1 MTSKRIQ
8 ERLADLKARQ
18 LAGEYMTCPRC
29 GSKSM
34 KERIHTNAL
43 SRHADIYI
51 CDQCGTDEAM
61 LDFMQNPLPLED
73 WACVQKQFDGYL
85 PETIEEHI
93 DIITH
98 EHIPFLTSLY
108 QRWLDEQAHEDFREY
123 RNAARKHCP
132 GLTELWTEPFQ
143 AEYGAKDGSRALVR
157 FRVRDNE
164 IQYVIDV
171 MTK

>member
-1 MTSKRIQ
+1 MNERIQ
-8 ERLADLKARQ
+8 KRLADLKARQ
-18 LAGEYMTCPRC
+18 QVGENLPCPRY
-29 GSKSM
+29 GRKTM
-34 KERIHTNAL
+34 KEAVCTNAL
-43 SRHADIYI
+43 SRHADIFI

-61 LDFMQNPLPLED
+61 LDFMRNPLPIED

-85 PETIEEHI
+85 PDTIEEHI
-93 DIITH
+93 DTISH

-108 QRWLDEQAHEDFREY
+108 QRWLDEQGHEDFREY
-123 RNAARKHCP
+123 RNAARKRCP

-143 AEYGAKDGSRALVR
+143 AEYTAKDGSRALVR
-157 FRVRDNE
+157 FRVKDDE

>member
-1 MTSKRIQ
+1 MNERIQ
-8 ERLADLKARQ
+8 KRLDDLKARQ
-18 LAGEYMTCPRC
+18 QAGEYLPCPRC
-29 GSKSM
+29 GRKTM
-34 KERIHTNAL
+34 KDAIHTNAL

-51 CDQCGTDEAM
+51 CDQCGMDEAM
-61 LDFMQNPLPLED
+61 LDFMRNPLPIED

-98 EHIPFLTSLY
+98 EHIPFLTTLY
-108 QRWLDEQAHEDFREY
+108 QRWMNKQAHEDFREY
-123 RNAARKHCP
+123 RSAARKHCP
-132 GLTELWTEPFQ
+132 GLTELWTEPFP

>member
-1 MTSKRIQ
+1 MNERIQ
-8 ERLADLKARQ
+8 KRLADLKASQ
-18 LAGEYMTCPRC
+18 LAGEHLPCPRC
-29 GSKSM
+29 GRETM
-34 KERIHTNAL
+34 KDAVCTNAL
-43 SRHADIYI
+43 SRHADIFI

-61 LDFMQNPLPLED
+61 LDFMRNPLPIED

-85 PETIEEHI
+85 PDTIEEHI
-93 DIITH
+93 DTISH

-108 QRWLDEQAHEDFREY
+108 QRWLDEQGHEDFREY
-123 RNAARKHCP
+123 RNAARKRCP

-143 AEYGAKDGSRALVR
+143 AEYTAKDGSRALVR
-157 FRVRDNE
+157 LRVKDDE

>member
-1 MTSKRIQ
+1 MNERIQ
-8 ERLADLKARQ
+8 KRLDDLKARQ
-18 LAGEYMTCPRC
+18 QAGEHLSCPRC
-29 GSKSM
+29 GRDTM
-34 KERIHTNAL
+34 KDVIHTNAL

-61 LDFMQNPLPLED
+61 LDFMHNPLPIED
-73 WACVQKQFDGYL
+73 WACAQKQLDGYL

-93 DIITH
+93 DVITH

-143 AEYGAKDGSRALVR
+143 AEYRAKDGSRALVR
-157 FRVRDNE
+157 FRVKDDE
-164 IQYVIDV
+164 IQYVVDV
-171 MTK
+171 MAK

>member
-1 MTSKRIQ
+1 MNERIQ
-8 ERLADLKARQ
+8 KRLADLKASQ
-18 LAGEYMTCPRC
+18 LAGEHLPCPRC
-29 GSKSM
+29 GRETM
-34 KERIHTNAL
+34 KDAVCTNAL
-43 SRHADIYI
+43 SRHADIFI

-61 LDFMQNPLPLED
+61 LDFMRNPLPIED

-98 EHIPFLTSLY
+98 EHIPFLTTLY

>member
-1 MTSKRIQ
+1 MNERIQ
-8 ERLADLKARQ
+8 KRLADLKASQ
-18 LAGEYMTCPRC
+18 LAGEHLPCPRC
-29 GSKSM
+29 GRETM
-34 KERIHTNAL
+34 KEAVCTNAL
-43 SRHADIYI
+43 SRHADIFI

-61 LDFMQNPLPLED
+61 LDFMQNPLPIED

-85 PETIEEHI
+85 PDTIEEHI
-93 DIITH
+93 DTISH

-108 QRWLDEQAHEDFREY
+108 QRWLDEQGHEDFREY
-123 RNAARKHCP
+123 RNAARKRCP

-143 AEYGAKDGSRALVR
+143 AEYTAKDGSRALVR
-157 FRVRDNE
+157 FRVKDDE

>member
-1 MTSKRIQ
+1 MNERIQ
-8 ERLADLKARQ
+8 KRLADLAARQ
-18 LAGEYMTCPRC
+18 QAGENLPCPRC
-29 GSKSM
+29 GRKTM
-34 KERIHTNAL
+34 KERVCTNAL
-43 SRHADIYI
+43 SRHADIFI

-61 LDFMQNPLPLED
+61 LDYMRNPLPIED

-93 DIITH
+93 DIISH

-108 QRWLDEQAHEDFREY
+108 QRWLDEQGHEDFREY
-123 RNAARKHCP
+123 RNAARKRCP

-143 AEYGAKDGSRALVR
+143 AEYTAKDGSRALVR
-157 FRVRDNE
+157 FRVKDDE

>member
-1 MTSKRIQ
+1 MNERIQ
-8 ERLADLKARQ
+8 KRLDDLKARQ
-18 LAGEYMTCPRC
+18 QAGEYLPCPRC
-29 GSKSM
+29 GRKNM
-34 KERIHTNAL
+34 KDRLHTNAL
-43 SRHADIYI
+43 SRYADIYI
-51 CDQCGTDEAM
+51 CDQCGMDEAM
-61 LDFMQNPLPLED
+61 LDFMRNPLPIED

-98 EHIPFLTSLY
+98 EHIPFLTTLY

>member
-1 MTSKRIQ
+1 MNERIQ
-8 ERLADLKARQ
+8 KRLADLKARQ
-18 LAGEYMTCPRC
+18 QAGENLPCPRC
-29 GSKSM
+29 GRKTM
-34 KERIHTNAL
+34 KESVCTNAL
-43 SRHADIYI
+43 SRHADIFI

-61 LDFMQNPLPLED
+61 LDFMRNPLPIED

-85 PETIEEHI
+85 PDTIEEHI
-93 DIITH
+93 DTISH

-108 QRWLDEQAHEDFREY
+108 QRWLDEQGHEDFREY
-123 RNAARKHCP
+123 RNAARKRCP

-143 AEYGAKDGSRALVR
+143 AEYTAKDGSRALVR
-157 FRVRDNE
+157 FRVKDDE

>member
-1 MTSKRIQ
+1 MNERIQ
-8 ERLADLKARQ
+8 KRLVDLKASQ
-18 LAGEYMTCPRC
+18 LAGGHLPCPRC
-29 GSKSM
+29 GRKTM
-34 KERIHTNAL
+34 KDMIHTNAL
-43 SRHADIYI
+43 SRHVDIYI

-61 LDFMQNPLPLED
+61 LDFMRNPLPIED
-73 WACVQKQFDGYL
+73 WACVQKQIDGYL

-108 QRWLDEQAHEDFREY
+108 QRWLDEQGHEDFREY

-143 AEYGAKDGSRALVR
+143 AEYTAKDGSRALVR
-157 FRVRDNE
+157 FRVKDSE

>member
-1 MTSKRIQ
+1 MNERIQ
-8 ERLADLKARQ
+8 KRLADLKARQ
-18 LAGEYMTCPRC
+18 QAGENLPCPRC
-29 GSKSM
+29 GRKTM
-34 KERIHTNAL
+34 KDAVCTNAV
-43 SRHADIYI
+43 SRHADIFI

-61 LDFMQNPLPLED
+61 LDFMRNPLPIED

-93 DIITH
+93 DIISH

-108 QRWLDEQAHEDFREY
+108 QRWLDEQGHEDFREY
-123 RNAARKHCP
+123 RNAARKRCP

-143 AEYGAKDGSRALVR
+143 AEYTAKDGSRALVR
-157 FRVRDNE
+157 FRVKDDE

>member
-1 MTSKRIQ
+1 MN
-8 ERLADLKARQ
+8 ERTLNRLVDLRARQ
-18 LAGEYMTCPRC
+18 LAGEHLPCPRC
-29 GSKSM
+29 GRETM
-34 KERIHTNAL
+34 KEAVCTNAL
-43 SRHADIYI
+43 SRHADIFI

-61 LDFMQNPLPLED
+61 LDFMRNPLPIED

-85 PETIEEHI
+85 PDTIEEHI
-93 DIITH
+93 DTISH

-108 QRWLDEQAHEDFREY
+108 QRWLDEQGHEDFREY
-123 RNAARKHCP
+123 RNAARKRCP

-143 AEYGAKDGSRALVR
+143 AEYTAKDGSRALVR
-157 FRVRDNE
+157 FRVKDDE

>member
-1 MTSKRIQ
+1 MNERIQ
-8 ERLADLKARQ
+8 KRLDDLKAQ
-18 LAGEYMTCPRC
+18 QQAGEHLPCPRC
-29 GSKSM
+29 GRKTM
-34 KERIHTNAL
+34 KDAIHTNAL

-51 CDQCGTDEAM
+51 CDQCGMDEAM
-61 LDFMQNPLPLED
+61 LDFMRNPLPIED